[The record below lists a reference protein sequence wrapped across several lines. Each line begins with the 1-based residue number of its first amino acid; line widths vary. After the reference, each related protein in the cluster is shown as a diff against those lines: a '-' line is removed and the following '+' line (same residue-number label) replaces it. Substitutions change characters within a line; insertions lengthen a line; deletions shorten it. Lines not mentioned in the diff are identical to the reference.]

1 MLSRIKKDI
10 PPGLL
15 RVVREKKDIKKTLLM
30 VGFSVF
36 VIITAVAVVY
46 LYKERIIP
54 EIKPPTNNITTLPQP
69 PQITSSALTALKT
82 SETQPK
88 PQPETS
94 SIPEKPSIPVSEST
108 QKKNHFKK
116 YKKILTKKEEPEQ
129 PKEKTVTE
137 KREKLRQPV
146 EVPIESFNMETFKG
160 ADILYRASDLEARG
174 HLTDAITEYK
184 EYIRLTGKQDSK
196 VLNKIAAL
204 YLSIG
209 NLSEASRYAEMAL
222 KESPDSIPVILNYG
236 VIKAKMGD
244 FHEAEGCFKKVLLL
258 HPENRTA
265 LYNLAFLKEKKK
277 EFDEAMRLYEKL
289 YQLGDPQ
296 AAEALQRLKSQR

>member
-15 RVVREKKDIKKTLLM
+15 RIVREKKDIKKTLLM

-54 EIKPPTNNITTLPQP
+54 EIKPPTNNITALPQP
-69 PQITSSALTALKT
+69 PLITSSALTALKT
-82 SETQPK
+82 PETQPK
-88 PQPETS
+88 SQPETS
-94 SIPEKPSIPVSEST
+94 SIPEKPSIPVSESD
-108 QKKNHFKK
+108 QKKNNLKK
-116 YKKILTKKEEPEQ
+116 YKKMLTKKEESEQ

-137 KREKLRQPV
+137 KRDKPQPV

-160 ADILYRASDLEARG
+160 ADILYRASDLEAKG

-184 EYIRLTGKQDSK
+184 EYIRLTGKQDPK
-196 VLNKIAAL
+196 VLNKIAVL

-244 FHEAEGCFKKVLLL
+244 FHEAERCFRKVLLL
-258 HPENRTA
+258 HPENKTA

-296 AAEALQRLKSQR
+296 AAEALQRLRH